1 MRLGAAAVLAA
12 SACALVSLLPAASG
26 AVIGIDLGG
35 EFLKASLV
43 KPRVPLDIVLN
54 PEGRRRSEAVVGF
67 FDGEQAYGGAALNQ
81 VRLRRTAASLSAWQ
95 WRVLVLLVLLPL
107 LPLLPPPLLL
117 LLLRHGQPHTLLL
130 TPAVFATPWRS
141 KHGARRTSWRT
152 SRCWWVRAWTRATC
166 SG

>member
-1 MRLGAAAVLAA
+1 MLPAWLGLAAASGGGWRSGLLVGLGLAVASGGEWQSGLLVGMGLAA
-12 SACALVSLLPAASG
+12 GGLLALCALLQLAEG

-81 VRLRRTAASLSAWQ
+81 VRGGWVTFELRR
-95 WRVLVLLVLLPL
+95 
-107 LPLLPPPLLL
+107 
-117 LLLRHGQPHTLLL
+117 
-130 TPAVFATPWRS
+130 
-141 KHGARRTSWRT
+141 
-152 SRCWWVRAWTRATC
+152 C
-166 SG
+166 